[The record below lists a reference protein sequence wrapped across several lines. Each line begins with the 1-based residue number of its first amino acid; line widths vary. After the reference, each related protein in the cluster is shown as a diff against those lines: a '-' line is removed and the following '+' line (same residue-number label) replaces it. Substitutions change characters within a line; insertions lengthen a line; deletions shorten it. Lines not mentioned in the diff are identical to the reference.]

1 MITDKGAMDRRRLI
15 LAAALALTPAVAAA
29 SGGAAD
35 KKKGGGESYLQLE
48 GVSVSIVR
56 RDGRRGVMT
65 VECGLDV
72 QNPALRERADA
83 SQPRLRAGYSAF
95 MQTYAS
101 GLRSG
106 GVPDADYIAR
116 EMQAVT
122 DRVLGQ
128 RGAKLLLGTLL
139 IN

>member
-1 MITDKGAMDRRRLI
+1 MIADKHRMDRRRFA
-15 LAAALALTPAVAAA
+15 LAAALALMPAVAAA
-29 SGGAAD
+29 SGAGAD

-65 VECGLDV
+65 IECGLDV
-72 QNPALRERADA
+72 QDVALRERADA

-95 MQTYAS
+95 MQAYVG
-101 GLRSG
+101 GLRPG

-122 DRVLGQ
+122 DRILG
-128 RGAKLLLGTLL
+128 RKGARLLLGTILV
-139 IN
+139 N

>member
-1 MITDKGAMDRRRLI
+1 MIADKDAMDRRRLI
-15 LAAALALTPAVAAA
+15 LAAALALVPAVAAA
-29 SGGAAD
+29 NSGAAD
-35 KKKGGGESYLQLE
+35 KKKGGGESYLQMV

-95 MQTYAS
+95 MQAYAS
-101 GLRSG
+101 GLRPG
-106 GVPDADYIAR
+106 GVPDADYISR

-122 DRVLGQ
+122 DRILGQ
-128 RGAKLLLGTLL
+128 KGAKLLLGTIL